1 MDCNA
6 AITCARYVSSVSSV
20 GMLIVDH
27 GGASELLRRVERA
40 MAAVEET
47 VGKRRATTAARQ
59 SAG

>member
-1 MDCNA
+1 
-6 AITCARYVSSVSSV
+6 
-20 GMLIVDH
+20 MLIVDH